1 MYKRFLGVEIIDLN
15 DHEEDD
21 EICTSLNSNE
31 SSEFNENKPLTN
43 ARVIEALQ
51 TVPWTTFERSVEEKS
66 EQDEKVD
73 TEVDNS
79 LAEGDFEDLMSKLS
93 TFKQKSDELPRE
105 ERYAFAEKI
114 ALSFFSAMGG
124 EDESDS
130 AE

>member
-1 MYKRFLGVEIIDLN
+1 MYELFLGVEIIDLN
-15 DHEEDD
+15 DQEDD
-21 EICTSLNSNE
+21 EICTSLNTNE
-31 SSEFNENKPLTN
+31 NSDPNENKPLMN

-51 TVPWTTFERSVEEKS
+51 TVPWTTFERTVEEKS
-66 EQDEKVD
+66 EQDEKVE
-73 TEVDNS
+73 TQVDKS
-79 LAEGDFEDLMSKLS
+79 LPEGDFEDLMSKLS

-130 AE
+130 GE

>member
-1 MYKRFLGVEIIDLN
+1 MYELFLGVEIIDLN
-15 DHEEDD
+15 DQEDD
-21 EICTSLNSNE
+21 EICTSLNTNE
-31 SSEFNENKPLTN
+31 NSDPNENKPLMN

-51 TVPWTTFERSVEEKS
+51 TVPWTTFERTVEEKS
-66 EQDEKVD
+66 EQDEKVE
-73 TEVDNS
+73 TQVDKS

>member
-1 MYKRFLGVEIIDLN
+1 MFELFLGVEIIDLN
-15 DHEEDD
+15 DQEDD
-21 EICTSLNSNE
+21 EICTSLNTNE
-31 SSEFNENKPLTN
+31 NSDPNENKPLMN

-51 TVPWTTFERSVEEKS
+51 TVPWTTFERTVEEKN
-66 EQDEKVD
+66 EQDEKVE
-73 TEVDNS
+73 TQVNKS
-79 LAEGDFEDLMSKLS
+79 LPEGDFEDLMSKLS

-130 AE
+130 GE

>member
-1 MYKRFLGVEIIDLN
+1 MYELFLGVEIIDLN
-15 DHEEDD
+15 DQEDD
-21 EICTSLNSNE
+21 EICTSLNTNE
-31 SSEFNENKPLTN
+31 NSDPNENKPLMN

-51 TVPWTTFERSVEEKS
+51 TVPWTTFERTVEEKS
-66 EQDEKVD
+66 EQDEKVE
-73 TEVDNS
+73 TQVDKS
-79 LAEGDFEDLMSKLS
+79 LPEGDFEDLMSKLS

>member
-1 MYKRFLGVEIIDLN
+1 MN
-15 DHEEDD
+15 DEEEDD

-31 SSEFNENKPLTN
+31 SSEPNENKPLLN

-51 TVPWTTFERSVEEKS
+51 TVPWTTFDRSVEEKS
-66 EQDEKVD
+66 EQDEKV
-73 TEVDNS
+73 EPQVDKS

>member
-15 DHEEDD
+15 DQEEDD

-31 SSEFNENKPLTN
+31 SSEPNENKPLMN

-51 TVPWTTFERSVEEKS
+51 TVPWTAFERIVEETS
-66 EQDEKVD
+66 EQDEKV
-73 TEVDNS
+73 EAQVDNS

-130 AE
+130 TE

>member
-1 MYKRFLGVEIIDLN
+1 MYERFLGVEIIDLN
-15 DHEEDD
+15 DLEEDD
-21 EICTSLNSNE
+21 EICTSLNSKEN
-31 SSEFNENKPLTN
+31 SEHNENKPLMN

-66 EQDEKVD
+66 EQDEKVE
-73 TEVDNS
+73 TQVDKS